1 MICLSMGYPDFENE
15 RKLIDRSR
23 FHQEPITPL
32 TDRETFRKIQ
42 GEVEKVYIHEDI
54 QRYIVSLVSATRD
67 HELLELGASPRA
79 TMDLAAMARSL
90 AGRKRLCNSQRR
102 EQSVWRR
109 DYPPPGCKRKGA
121 PAGSQKGRNSG
132 RNQREDRFLRQEKA
146 GREEAKI
153 QTSGCGDREGVVA
166 GTQNIL

>member
-32 TDRETFRKIQ
+32 TDRETFRKMQ

-90 AGRKRLCNSQRR
+90 AWLDG
-102 EQSVWRR
+102 R
-109 DYPPPGCKRKGA
+109 DYVIPKDVSSLFGDVIIHRLVVNG
-121 PAGSQKGRNSG
+121 KGR
-132 RNQREDRFLRQEKA
+132 RQGAKKEEILEEIKEK
-146 GREEAKI
+146 
-153 QTSGCGDREGVVA
+153 TVF
-166 GTQNIL
+166 